1 MASSIFITMLF
12 ISSIFLPKILAD
24 NPFIDEACSSTFEYF
39 DRDICLQILRSDP
52 QISSAT
58 TLRDFSIRII
68 QSAIAN
74 ATSTQAYVLKAMQSS
89 SMSGDHTTAKALQVC
104 SQSYPAALVSLK
116 SALNEIVLIN
126 EYMTASY
133 DLLIASTDDIVH
145 CRDAVKA
152 ARVSDAVVLTG
163 VRVLPIYGLSAYQ
176 IVDRLSAESRSPP
189 PPPPGGLP
197 PSPSSNV

>member
-12 ISSIFLPKILAD
+12 ISSIFLPNIFAD
-24 NPFIDEACSSTFEYF
+24 NPFIDEACSSRFEYF
-39 DRDICLQILRSDP
+39 DRDICLRILRSDA

-58 TLRDFSIRII
+58 NLRDFSIRII

-74 ATSTQAYVLKAMQSS
+74 ATSTHAYVLKAMRNS

-104 SQSYPAALVSLK
+104 NHSYLAALVSLN
-116 SALNEIVLIN
+116 SALNEIVQIN

-133 DLLIASTDDIVH
+133 DLLIASTDDVDH

-152 ARVSDAVVLTG
+152 AGVTDGVVLTG

-176 IVDRLSAESRSPP
+176 IVDRLDAESRSPP
-189 PPPPGGLP
+189 PPGLP
-197 PSPSSNV
+197 PSSNV